1 MRNTQFSYLFFLFLI
16 IKLNSAFAHNF
27 LSLRF
32 INLMGNNPGLAFDMF
47 CFSQLTCP
55 VGVGW
60 SLCLSWL
67 ADVAGSER
75 PVGWLVA
82 D

>member
-1 MRNTQFSYLFFLFLI
+1 M
-16 IKLNSAFAHNF
+16 
-27 LSLRF
+27 
-32 INLMGNNPGLAFDMF
+32 LMGNNLGLAFDMF